1 MKLLNIY
8 KNHLDLSKSSSGVN
22 MDFVKGIVK
31 KYFRSYNR
39 TLKDGTKKTY
49 KTEQVQVTVSK
60 NDNIFDDKEE
70 VFILSESQA
79 QEILENEEMIAAL
92 ELFNTIL
99 SEENQKLS
107 EDLEEAQ
114 NQVYTESSK
123 LKAFTLELDD
133 RQIELDKSNKKLL
146 ILKEDCSNLRDQ
158 LEESKN
164 TISNLKEQL
173 SDKNFIIEDLNEY
186 IQSLNNRV
194 DSLNTELNT
203 LNMNLNNNN
212 GFNGNN
218 GMNNGLN
225 GVNNGL
231 SNGLNNGLSNGLNNG
246 LNNSLNNNFNEI
258 NSGNGFNN
266 ELTNGLNANLIS
278 SSGDSEDG
286 DLVVSDVKSSISYT
300 YNDYI
305 ELQREYLALFKKYE
319 EAQENLY
326 NEKVKVIHYKSLL
339 DKFKSFIARLE

>member
-1 MKLLNIY
+1 M
-8 KNHLDLSKSSSGVN
+8 SSGVN

-79 QEILENEEMIAAL
+79 QEIIENEDMVSAL

-114 NQVYTESSK
+114 NQVFTESSK

-194 DSLNTELNT
+194 DSLNDELNT

-212 GFNGNN
+212 GFNNNNGYNGNN
-218 GMNNGLN
+218 GMN
-225 GVNNGL
+225 
-231 SNGLNNGLSNGLNNG
+231 NGLNNG
-246 LNNSLNNNFNEI
+246 LNNSLNNNFNEV

-266 ELTNGLNANLIS
+266 ELTNGFNANLIS

-286 DLVVSDVKSSISYT
+286 DLVVSDLKSSISYT